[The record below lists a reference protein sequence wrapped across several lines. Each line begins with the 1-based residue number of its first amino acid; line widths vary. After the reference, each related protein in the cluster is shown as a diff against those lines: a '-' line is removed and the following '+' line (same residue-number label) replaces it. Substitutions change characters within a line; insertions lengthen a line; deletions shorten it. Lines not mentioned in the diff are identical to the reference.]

1 MVSAGGGGWLGLR
14 GWVFEGLGVLGVFR
28 VGKSLSGFQVQDL
41 VSWAG
46 GWNVLQDLKELCWVP
61 LFWGTAIFALL
72 HIWGDLGSAFVIER
86 LGRIWV
92 GDKP

>member
-1 MVSAGGGGWLGLR
+1 MVSAWGGGWLGLR
-14 GWVFEGLGVLGVFR
+14 VWVFEGLGVLGLFR

-61 LFWGTAIFALL
+61 PVLGNC
-72 HIWGDLGSAFVIER
+72 HICSSTYLGGSR
-86 LGRIWV
+86 
-92 GDKP
+92 